1 MTKYTPSIAKKRKR
15 DTLRK
20 TVWNIAYIH
29 RMERKSIRLFM
40 CSECFLHF
48 NLGVGLAWSGPVWVG
63 PGAQGSQVIA
73 RLSQERTHPANEPPH
88 CCLQE
93 MQDKGE
99 GTGSVGWGGDR
110 QYRSPRLPCDPN
122 NKARCGS
129 QESKATTKIL
139 LLSSFPAFFV
149 SFLILQ

>member
-1 MTKYTPSIAKKRKR
+1 
-15 DTLRK
+15 
-20 TVWNIAYIH
+20 
-29 RMERKSIRLFM
+29 
-40 CSECFLHF
+40 
-48 NLGVGLAWSGPVWVG
+48 
-63 PGAQGSQVIA
+63 
-73 RLSQERTHPANEPPH
+73 
-88 CCLQE
+88 

-139 LLSSFPAFFV
+139 LLSSFPAFFNITVKAGV
-149 SFLILQ
+149 SV